1 MAQDRKT
8 LLIVDDTEIDRI
20 ILKSILCKDFD
31 ILEANSGNAAFEFI
45 TTRSGQLDG
54 ILLDIAM
61 PNIDGFDVLRFM
73 EDKNVSH
80 IPVFLVTAEPTR
92 DNVEKAIRYNIAE
105 FIGKPFDREDVLR
118 RLRSK
123 LGVIPDYNLSNDDLK
138 ATEAYILELETL
150 YKKYLFN
157 FGKDDTHY
165 QIMSGLMQI
174 LLTNYSRTVRDVK
187 LNPNSIRLISKA
199 AYFCDIGEMLI
210 PDKQLQILQNRPQA
224 QNLQYEHPALGAGLI
239 RLNRAKSC
247 EYFVE
252 ICSSMCLHH
261 HERYDGGGY
270 PDGLLEEN
278 NSIYNQMCRLVDE
291 FEQLRSK
298 FYGDKSRPVKFVV
311 KRLVNDS
318 PGMVAPPIYYLL
330 EDCEPQ
336 IVDYFMKTDI
346 WQPV

>member
-1 MAQDRKT
+1 MARDRKQ

-20 ILKSILCKDFD
+20 ILKSILCRDFD
-31 ILEANSGNAAFEFI
+31 IIEASSGNMAFEYI
-45 TTRSGQLDG
+45 TTKGDQLDG

-61 PNIDGFDVLRFM
+61 PHIDGFDVLKFM
-73 EDKNVSH
+73 EDKGLTQ

-92 DNVEKAIRYNIAE
+92 DNVERAVQYNIAE
-105 FIGKPFDREDVLR
+105 FIGKPLTGRMLR

-123 LGVIPDYNLSNDDLK
+123 LGVIPDYKLSNEDMK
-138 ATEAYILELETL
+138 ATESYISELEIL
-150 YKKYLFN
+150 YKKYLAN
-157 FGKDDTHY
+157 FGKDDGRY
-165 QIMSGLMQI
+165 RIMTELMRI
-174 LLTNYSRTVRDVK
+174 LLTNYSRTVRDGK
-187 LNPNSIRLISKA
+187 LTTDSINLISKA

-210 PDKQLQILQNRPQA
+210 PDKRLKSVLNYADIKDMHR
-224 QNLQYEHPALGAGLI
+224 EHPALGASLI

-261 HERYDGGGY
+261 HERYDGQGY

-291 FEQLRSK
+291 FERMRSK
-298 FYGDKSRPVKFVV
+298 FYGDKVRPVKYVIR
-311 KRLVNDS
+311 RLVNDC
-318 PGMVAPPIYYLL
+318 PGMIAPPIYYLL

-336 IVDYFMKTDI
+336 IVDYFMKMDAEGTVD
-346 WQPV
+346 